1 MAQSIYVKTDT
12 DEFVLKGR
20 LCEVSAHSFIPPE
33 RNNPKELNYYNSD
46 KKVLHLFTLV
56 TGTFDMISDSST
68 VAQSDSS
75 SI

>member
-46 KKVLHLFTLV
+46 KKVLPFVYIGYRNIWHDFWQFNSRLLL
-56 TGTFDMISDSST
+56 S
-68 VAQSDSS
+68 
-75 SI
+75 